1 MAEVTLENQELEKRF
16 SKRLIHSLL
25 QNSVTIL
32 FLIVCIAGIYVSKL
46 PIFFI
51 ANELLTRVTR
61 NTFLV
66 LALII
71 PVMAGM
77 GLNFSIVVGA
87 MAGQMAIV
95 AVTNWGIGGIA
106 GTFLAFA
113 ISAPIALIFGKA
125 TGVLLNKTKG
135 QEMIA
140 SMIVGYFA
148 NGLYQLLFLFMVG
161 PIIPIAVKGMLLSS
175 GIGLRNTID
184 LAKNGDGVEGIKYA
198 LDGATFFGMP
208 TKVPFF
214 YVVLIGGII
223 ATIVFA
229 MRIAKSQKIHISDSE
244 KNKNI
249 INVVISIGLTL
260 FSVIVMFAPQ
270 MLSKQVQM
278 LARLK
283 LPLVTAGLVL
293 LLAGFNLIIVKTKL
307 GQDFRAVGQ
316 NKHIAQVSGIK
327 VNKTRELAI
336 MLSTMFAGWGQ
347 IIFLQNL
354 GILNTY
360 GSHVQIALF
369 AIAAILIGGASVSK
383 ATVGQA
389 FLGVILFHT
398 LFIVSPMAGKNLFGE
413 AQIGEFFR
421 AFVAYGVIGV
431 SLGLHAWKKLMMSRA

>member
-1 MAEVTLENQELEKRF
+1 MSEVTQNKEVEK
-16 SKRLIHSLL
+16 SLGQKIIHAIL

-32 FLIVCIAGIYVSKL
+32 FLIVCIGGIYVSKL
-46 PIFFI
+46 PVFFI

-77 GLNFSIVVGA
+77 GLNFSIIVGA

-95 AVTNWGIGGIA
+95 AVTNWGIGGLPGI
-106 GTFLAFA
+106 FLAFA
-113 ISAPIALIFGKA
+113 ISAPLALLFGKA
-125 TGVLLNKTKG
+125 TGILLNKTKG

-140 SMIVGYFA
+140 SMIVGYFS

-161 PIIPIAVKGMLLSS
+161 PIIPIAVKGMLLSN
-175 GIGLRNTID
+175 GVGLRNTID
-184 LAKNGDGVEGIKYA
+184 LAKNGNGVPGIKYV
-198 LDGATFFGMP
+198 LDTATFFGMP

-214 YVVLIGGII
+214 YVVLIGALI
-223 ATIVFA
+223 AAVVFGL
-229 MRIAKSQKIHISDSE
+229 RIMKKDQIHLTSAA

-249 INVVISIGLTL
+249 INLVIAVILIA
-260 FSVIVMFAPQ
+260 FSVIIMFAPE
-270 MLSKQVQM
+270 MLSKNIRT

-283 LPLVTAGLVL
+283 LPLLTASLVM
-293 LLAGFNLIIVKTKL
+293 LLAGFHLIIVKTKL

-398 LFIVSPMAGKNLFGE
+398 LFIVSPMAGKNLFGD

-421 AFVAYGVIGV
+421 AFVAYGVIGL
-431 SLGLHAWKKLMMSRA
+431 SLGLHAWKKQMMAKS

>member
-1 MAEVTLENQELEKRF
+1 MAEVTVQKEVKKTLGQKI
-16 SKRLIHSLL
+16 IHAML
-25 QNSVTIL
+25 QNSVTLL

-95 AVTNWGIGGIA
+95 AITNWGIGGLT
-106 GTFLAFA
+106 GTFLAFV
-113 ISAPIALIFGKA
+113 ISAPLALLFGKA
-125 TGVLLNKTKG
+125 TGILLNKTKG

-148 NGLYQLLFLFMVG
+148 NGVYQLIFLFMLG

-184 LAKNGDGVEGIKYA
+184 LAQNGDGAPGIKYA
-198 LDGATFFGMP
+198 LDGATILGMP
-208 TKVPFF
+208 SRVPFF
-214 YVVLIGGII
+214 YVILIGGLI
-223 ATIVFA
+223 ATILFA
-229 MRIAKSQKIHISDSE
+229 MRIAKGKKVHIEESE
-244 KNKNI
+244 RNKNI
-249 INVVISIGLTL
+249 INLVIALVLTI
-260 FSVIVMFAPQ
+260 FSFVVMFAPQ
-270 MLSKQVQM
+270 LLSKQTQM
-278 LARLK
+278 LARLT
-283 LPLVTAGLVL
+283 LPLVTASLVL
-293 LLAGFNLIIVKTKL
+293 LLAGFNLIVVKTKL

-316 NKHIAQVSGIK
+316 NKHIAEVSGIR
-327 VNKTRELAI
+327 VNKVRELAI
-336 MLSTMFAGWGQ
+336 MLSTVFAGWGQ

-398 LFIVSPMAGKNLFGE
+398 LFIVSPMAGKNLFGD

-421 AFVAYGVIGV
+421 AFVAYGVIGL

>member
-1 MAEVTLENQELEKRF
+1 MAEVTQNQEVESTLGKRI
-16 SKRLIHSLL
+16 IHTIL
-25 QNSVTIL
+25 QNSVTLL
-32 FLIVCIAGIYVSKL
+32 FLIVCIGGIIVSEL

-87 MAGQMAIV
+87 MAGQIAIV
-95 AVTNWGIGGIA
+95 AVTNWGIGGLP

-113 ISAPIALIFGKA
+113 LSAPLALLFGKM
-125 TGVLLNKTKG
+125 TGILLNKTKG

-140 SMIVGYFA
+140 SMIVGYFS

-175 GIGLRNTID
+175 GVGLRNTID
-184 LAKNGDGVEGIKYA
+184 LAKNGNGVPGIKYA
-198 LDGATFFGMP
+198 LDTAEFMGIS

-214 YVVLIGGII
+214 NVLLLGGII
-223 ATIVFA
+223 AAIVFVLRVMKKDA
-229 MRIAKSQKIHISDSE
+229 VHLTASE

-249 INVVISIGLTL
+249 INLVLSLALTV
-260 FSVIVMFAPQ
+260 FSALMVFSPTVFSKQMQ
-270 MLSKQVQM
+270 MLT
-278 LARLK
+278 RLK
-283 LPLVTAGLVL
+283 LPLLTASLVL

-316 NKHIAQVSGIK
+316 NKHIAQVSGIR
-327 VNKTRELAI
+327 VNQTRELAI

-398 LFIVSPMAGKNLFGE
+398 LFIVSPMAGKNLFGD

-431 SLGLHAWKKLMMSRA
+431 SLGLHAWKKQMMSKA

>member
-1 MAEVTLENQELEKRF
+1 MTL
-16 SKRLIHSLL
+16 
-25 QNSVTIL
+25 L
-32 FLIVCIAGIYVSKL
+32 FLIVCIGGIFVSKL
-46 PIFFI
+46 PLFFI

-87 MAGQMAIV
+87 MAGQIAIV
-95 AVTNWGIGGIA
+95 AITNWGIGGIP
-106 GTFLAFA
+106 GIILAFA
-113 ISAPIALIFGKA
+113 LSAPLALLFGKM
-125 TGVLLNKTKG
+125 TGILLNKTKG

-140 SMIVGYFA
+140 SMIVGYFS

-161 PIIPIAVKGMLLSS
+161 SIIPISVKGMLLSS
-175 GIGLRNTID
+175 GVGLRNTID
-184 LAKNGDGVEGIKYA
+184 LAKNGDGIPGIKYA
-198 LDGATFFGMP
+198 LDTATIMGMP

-214 YVVLIGGII
+214 NVLLIGGAI
-223 ATIVFA
+223 ATVVFVLRL
-229 MRIAKSQKIHISDSE
+229 MKSNPLYLTVSE
-244 KNKNI
+244 KNKII
-249 INVVISIGLTL
+249 INLVLSVLLTVISALMI
-260 FSVIVMFAPQ
+260 FSPTVF
-270 MLSKQVQM
+270 SKQVQM
-278 LARLK
+278 LARLQ
-283 LPLVTAGLVL
+283 LSLVTAGLVL
-293 LLAGFNLIIVKTKL
+293 LLAAFNLIIVKTKL

-316 NKHIAQVSGIK
+316 NKHIAEVSGIR

-336 MLSTMFAGWGQ
+336 MLSTMFAAWGQ

-398 LFIVSPMAGKNLFGE
+398 LFIVSPMAGKTCLVMPRLVNSLE
-413 AQIGEFFR
+413 PLWPMVLS
-421 AFVAYGVIGV
+421 AFP
-431 SLGLHAWKKLMMSRA
+431 

>member
-1 MAEVTLENQELEKRF
+1 MAENTMVQTDQSRSKKILRF
-16 SKRLIHSLL
+16 IID
-25 QNSVTIL
+25 NSVTLLFVIICIL
-32 FLIVCIAGIYVSKL
+32 GVIASKEQPFILVSM
-46 PIFFI
+46 
-51 ANELLTRVTR
+51 LLERMTR

-66 LALII
+66 LALLI
-71 PVMAGM
+71 PVVAGM

-95 AVTNWGIGGIA
+95 AVTNWGIGGLP

-113 ISAPIALIFGKA
+113 LSAPLALLFGKA
-125 TGVLLNKTKG
+125 TGILLNKTKG

-140 SMIVGYFA
+140 SMIVGYFS
-148 NGLYQLLFLFMVG
+148 NGLYQLVFLFMVG
-161 PIIPIAVKGMLLSS
+161 PIIPIAVKGMVLSH
-175 GIGLRNTID
+175 GVGLRNTID
-184 LAKNGDGVEGIKYA
+184 LAKNGDGAPGIKYA
-198 LDGATFFGMP
+198 LDTATFFGMP

-214 YVVLIGGII
+214 YVVLIGALI
-223 ATIVFA
+223 AAVIFGL
-229 MRIAKSQKIHISDSE
+229 RIAKSKSHHLLASQ

-249 INVVISIGLTL
+249 INFAISAGLAV
-260 FSVIVMFAPQ
+260 FSIVVMFAPTL
-270 MLSKQVQM
+270 LSKQM
-278 LARLK
+278 RTLARLK
-283 LPLVTAGLVL
+283 LPLLTASLVL

-316 NKHIAQVSGIK
+316 SKHIAQVSGIK
-327 VNKTRELAI
+327 VNQTRELAI

-398 LFIVSPMAGKNLFGE
+398 LFIVSPMAGKNLFGD

-421 AFVAYGVIGV
+421 AFVAYGVIGL
-431 SLGLHAWKKLMMSRA
+431 SLGLHAWKKMMMSKA

>member
-1 MAEVTLENQELEKRF
+1 MAEVNIENQVEEKTLGQRIV
-16 SKRLIHSLL
+16 RTIL

-32 FLIVCIAGIYVSKL
+32 FLIVCIGGIYASKL
-46 PIFFI
+46 PVFFI

-95 AVTNWGIGGIA
+95 AVTNWGIGGLP

-113 ISAPIALIFGKA
+113 ISAPIALLFGKG
-125 TGVLLNKTKG
+125 TGILLNKTKG

-140 SMIVGYFA
+140 SMIVGYFS

-161 PIIPIAVKGMLLSS
+161 PIIPIAVKGMVLSH
-175 GIGLRNTID
+175 GVGLRNTID
-184 LAKNGDGVEGIKYA
+184 LAKNGDGAPGIKYA
-198 LDGATFFGMP
+198 LDTATIFGLE

-214 YVVLIGGII
+214 YVLLIGALIG
-223 ATIVFA
+223 AIVFA
-229 MRIAKSQKIHISDSE
+229 YRIVKSQKLHFQASE
-244 KNKNI
+244 KNKNMINLI
-249 INVVISIGLTL
+249 ISVLLIIC
-260 FSVIVMFAPQ
+260 SVIVMFAPE
-270 MLSKQVQM
+270 MLSKQMQM

-283 LPLVTAGLVL
+283 LPLLTASLVL

-316 NKHIAQVSGIK
+316 SKHIAQVSGIK

-398 LFIVSPMAGKNLFGE
+398 LFIVSPMAGKNLFGD

-431 SLGLHAWKKLMMSRA
+431 SLGLHAWKKLMMSKA